1 MEDILPEMQEIERR
15 GLLDS
20 PPEGSSHLVK
30 REIKLVHNSKGLEE
44 YINYNERSLKN
55 FIRAWCVWVGL
66 FLLILVLR
74 LYFRKRKFP
83 DQEDFSWRK
92 G

>member
-1 MEDILPEMQEIERR
+1 MKDILPEMQEIERR

-20 PPEGSSHLVK
+20 PPEGASHLVR

-44 YINYNERSLKN
+44 YIDYNERSLKSSIRVW
-55 FIRAWCVWVGL
+55 FIWVGL
-66 FLLILVLR
+66 FSITLLLR
-74 LYFRKRKFP
+74 LCFRKGKFP
-83 DQEDFSWRK
+83 DDEEFSWRK